1 MKWQRERNEQLARNY
16 KKELEEKQ
24 KQKQSE
30 VTSFEATLDSDLF
43 PGPVERP
50 VVPVRLPSEHR
61 RVKVTRK
68 PTRSQSRGAGSD
80 TEHVRHHTR
89 EHLTRSYKL
98 EDGSEVTIS
107 RLHLARTRSDSYTKP
122 GKGAMSDDE
131 EQEQSIPILVMSGDE
146 EEKSNGLPKA

>member
-1 MKWQRERNEQLARNY
+1 M
-16 KKELEEKQ
+16 
-24 KQKQSE
+24 
-30 VTSFEATLDSDLF
+30 
-43 PGPVERP
+43 
-50 VVPVRLPSEHR
+50 
-61 RVKVTRK
+61 
-68 PTRSQSRGAGSD
+68 
-80 TEHVRHHTR
+80 RHHTR

-146 EEKSNGLPKA
+146 QEKSNGLPKA